1 MTEVKCL
8 ALVAYNEEMK
18 EVDRS
23 HWLSELFSV
32 LCSWMILNHLKIVS
46 DIEQQLC
53 VFILLENVKMWP
65 DSDILCITIS
75 CTLTAA
81 LEQGCP
87 NLISYSLE

>member
-53 VFILLENVKMWP
+53 VFILLENVKM
-65 DSDILCITIS
+65 
-75 CTLTAA
+75 
-81 LEQGCP
+81 
-87 NLISYSLE
+87 